1 MDAQYTLVRIYLFV
15 CRHYRGRL
23 AATVQRQSNNDQ
35 PDFTDEE
42 VLRIYLFGL
51 AKKRETISEIHEQVE
66 DHFSEWF
73 PDLPSY
79 QSYNRRLNRL
89 NAVFSPLVEK
99 ALEEIDGEGFRKN
112 MLRIVDSM
120 PIMLAKGS
128 RASQATVASE
138 RTQGVGYC
146 SSKDTFYH
154 GVKLHVV
161 AERRSNQLP
170 LLRRAGLTPGSEN
183 DLRALRRVLPEIE
196 SGVLCGDKAYCDSP
210 LKERLAETQ
219 NLDLLTPVKKEKG
232 QQTLSAADKLYSK
245 AIGRILSANRV
256 AFQLDRR
263 KNGHPTGLEGALPP
277 GTSCARVRSA
287 RCCNADSCSQPLIR
301 IK

>member
-1 MDAQYTLVRIYLFV
+1 MDIQYTLVRIYLFV

-23 AATVQRQSNNDQ
+23 AATVQRQRNNSE
-35 PDFTDEE
+35 PDFTDKE
-42 VLRIYLFGL
+42 VLTVYLFGL
-51 AKKRETISEIHEQVE
+51 AKKRETVNEIHEYAE
-66 DHFSEWF
+66 EHFSDWF

-89 NAVFSPLVEK
+89 NAVFSPLFEK
-99 ALEEIDGEGFRKN
+99 ALEEIDDQGGHKN

-120 PIMLAKGS
+120 PIMLAKGT

-138 RTQGVGYC
+138 RIVDVGYC

-154 GVKLHVV
+154 GIKLHVV

-196 SGVLCGDKAYCDSP
+196 SGVLCGDKAYCDGP
-210 LKERLAETQ
+210 LKEQLAETQ
-219 NLDLLTPVKKEKG
+219 DLDLLTSCQEGKG
-232 QQTLSAADKLYSK
+232 PTDALV
-245 AIGRILSANRV
+245 GR
-256 AFQLDRR
+256 
-263 KNGHPTGLEGALPP
+263 
-277 GTSCARVRSA
+277 
-287 RCCNADSCSQPLIR
+287 
-301 IK
+301 